1 MKLLYK
7 PFAFVAGIIGKRL
20 GKHAFNALWTEIDD
34 SPAPPA
40 PTAGEANLIKAIGGA
55 ALRAATIAAILT
67 VVQRLAARAFRHLFG
82 VWPDKSK
89 TASESSEA

>member
-7 PFAFVAGIIGKRL
+7 PFAVLAAIIGQRL
-20 GKHAFNALWTEIDD
+20 GKRAFKALWTEIDD

-40 PTAGEANLIKAIGGA
+40 PTVGESNLFKSIGGA
-55 ALRAATIAAILT
+55 ALRAATIAATLT
-67 VVQRLAARAFRHLFG
+67 VVQRLTARAFRHLFG

-89 TASESSEA
+89 TATERPEA